1 MVAVLYSVT
10 EPDNTSFTAYFKA
23 FRPKMLVNRMYV
35 GVRSQS
41 SDMML
46 QNSNGVAFTV
56 LGEDYAGIRFT
67 EISLILVAQPL
78 L

>member
-1 MVAVLYSVT
+1 MVTVLYSVT

-23 FRPKMLVNRMYV
+23 FRPKMPVKRMHM
-35 GVRSQS
+35 GVQSQS

-46 QNSNGVAFTV
+46 RNSNGIAFTV
-56 LGEDYAGIRFT
+56 LVEAHAGIRFA
-67 EISLILVAQPL
+67 EIGLILVAQPL